1 MKNNF
6 SILKTGA
13 AAFALAAVLA
23 LASCTSAAI
32 VKNQDAW
39 PEFYTENPP
48 ASVLVMPPINQTNN
62 VDAKDYFY
70 YTLQAAMAN
79 NGYYS
84 FPPILSYET
93 LQAESAYDAEMFIEN
108 DIAAFRRTFGA
119 DLLLFTRI
127 TNWKKHPVGG
137 IVDVEIEYILR
148 STSTGNIV
156 YQRKVNCA
164 CDTSFKSGLANS
176 GGILSIVGLV
186 VDAIGTAVKTAATDY
201 TIVAR
206 GANNFGID
214 VPKGKYSPYFMKD
227 YDTLKGANPG
237 RYTIQSGQVT
247 DNWLFAP
254 ATLTSLQAKGALVP
268 SALAASASAGASSSS
283 TSSSSG
289 TSAASSQSSPAQEA
303 ALSDSS
309 GSQGVPENSSV
320 YAMMADSQ
328 DLWTMTEN
336 VLKLAQSK
344 AGTSFPMLSNPYAVC
359 KTSSF
364 SGGGRMLPAVDLGE
378 HVLGAMVWGRDRD
391 SADEGKAGFYIGKK
405 GTTKDKAFL
414 ASLRDA
420 AESQGWKKK
429 TPYSGPYG
437 RMFLEEAEFQMQNE
451 DAFRA
456 YLADYESA
464 SAALAEILKAA
475 KKR

>member
-108 DIAAFRRTFGA
+108 DIAAFKRTFGA

-254 ATLTSLQAKGALVP
+254 VTLTSLQAKEALVP
-268 SALAASASAGASSSS
+268 STLAASASAGA
-283 TSSSSG
+283 SSSSG

-364 SGGGRMLPAVDLGE
+364 SGGGRMLLAVDLGE

-391 SADEGKAGFYIGKK
+391 SSDAGKAGFYIGKK
-405 GTTKDKAFL
+405 GTTKDQAFL
-414 ASLRDA
+414 ASLRAA

-429 TPYSGPYG
+429 IPYSGTHG

>member
-23 LASCTSAAI
+23 LASCTSAAM

-247 DNWLFAP
+247 DNWLFAS
-254 ATLTSLQAKGALVP
+254 ATLTSLQAKEALVP
-268 SALAASASAGASSSS
+268 SALAASASAGASSASS
-283 TSSSSG
+283 AR

-344 AGTSFPMLSNPYAVC
+344 AGTSFPMLSNAYAVC
-359 KTSSF
+359 KTSSC
-364 SGGGRMLPAVDLGE
+364 GRTLPAVDLGE

>member
-1 MKNNF
+1 MKKINLF
-6 SILKTGA
+6 FAIA
-13 AAFALAAVLA
+13 ALFVELAFVSC
-23 LASCTSAAI
+23 AS
-32 VKNQDAW
+32 KNVTKNMEAW
-39 PEFYTENPP
+39 PEFYTETPP
-48 ASVLVMPPINQTNN
+48 ASILVMPPINQTNN

-70 YTLQAAMAN
+70 YTLQTTMAN
-79 NGYYS
+79 RGYYV
-84 FPPILSYET
+84 FPPLLSYET
-93 LQAESAYDAEMFIEN
+93 LQQESAYDSELFIES
-108 DIAAFRRTFGA
+108 DITAFRRTFGA

-137 IVDVEIEYILR
+137 KVDVEIEYILR
-148 STSTGNIV
+148 SASTGNTV
-156 YQRKVNCA
+156 YSRKMNCV

-176 GGILSIVGLV
+176 GGIFALVGV
-186 VDAIGTAVKTAATDY
+186 IVDAIGTAVKTGVTDY

-206 GANNFGID
+206 GCNQFGID
-214 VPKGKYSPYFMKD
+214 VPAGKYNPYFGKD
-227 YDTLKGANPG
+227 YDTLAGSNPG
-237 RYTIQSGQVT
+237 NVMIQSNWVT
-247 DNWLFAP
+247 DNALFAP
-254 ATLTSLQAKGALVP
+254 ATLD
-268 SALAASASAGASSSS
+268 ALAKKEAAPALSGAVSNASSVGPLSSGQSASNS
-283 TSSSSG
+283 
-289 TSAASSQSSPAQEA
+289 SSQSSPAQEA

-320 YAMMADSQ
+320 HAMLADSQ

-344 AGTSFPMLSNPYAVC
+344 AGTSFPMLSNPY
-359 KTSSF
+359 TSS
-364 SGGGRMLPAVDLGE
+364 SCGRTLPAVDLGE
-378 HVLGAMVWGRDRD
+378 HVLGAMVWSRNR
-391 SADEGKAGFYIGKK
+391 SSVDEGKAGFYIGRK

-414 ASLRDA
+414 ASLRAA

>member
-247 DNWLFAP
+247 DNWLFAS
-254 ATLTSLQAKGALVP
+254 ATLTSLQAKEALVP
-268 SALAASASAGASSSS
+268 SALAASASAGASSASS
-283 TSSSSG
+283 AR

-344 AGTSFPMLSNPYAVC
+344 AGTSFPMLSNAYAVC
-359 KTSSF
+359 KTSSC
-364 SGGGRMLPAVDLGE
+364 GRTLPAVDLGE

>member
-13 AAFALAAVLA
+13 AALALAAVLA
-23 LASCTSAAI
+23 LASCSSAAM

-93 LQAESAYDAEMFIEN
+93 LQAESAYDAEMFIVN

-247 DNWLFAP
+247 DNWLFAS
-254 ATLTSLQAKGALVP
+254 ATLTSLQAKEALVP
-268 SALAASASAGASSSS
+268 SALAASASAGA
-283 TSSSSG
+283 SSSSG

-309 GSQGVPENSSV
+309 GSQDVPENSSV
-320 YAMMADSQ
+320 YAMIADSQ

-344 AGTSFPMLSNPYAVC
+344 AGTSFPMLSNLYAVY
-359 KTSSF
+359 KTSSS
-364 SGGGRMLPAVDLGE
+364 SGGGRTLPAVDLGE

-391 SADEGKAGFYIGKK
+391 SADEGKVGFYIGRK

-414 ASLRDA
+414 ASLRAA

-464 SAALAEILKAA
+464 SATLAEILKAA

>member
-79 NGYYS
+79 SGYYS

-247 DNWLFAP
+247 DNWLFAS
-254 ATLTSLQAKGALVP
+254 ATLTSLQAKEALVP
-268 SALAASASAGASSSS
+268 SALAASASAGASSASS
-283 TSSSSG
+283 AR

-344 AGTSFPMLSNPYAVC
+344 AGTSFPMLSNAYAVC
-359 KTSSF
+359 KTSSC
-364 SGGGRMLPAVDLGE
+364 GRTLPAVDLGE

>member
-108 DIAAFRRTFGA
+108 DITAFRRTFGA

-237 RYTIQSGQVT
+237 GYTIQAGQVT

-254 ATLTSLQAKGALVP
+254 VTLTSLQAKEALVP
-268 SALAASASAGASSSS
+268 SALAASASAG
-283 TSSSSG
+283 
-289 TSAASSQSSPAQEA
+289 ASSQSSPAQEA

-320 YAMMADSQ
+320 YAMMSDTQDLWTMTADSQ

-344 AGTSFPMLSNPYAVC
+344 AGTSFPMLSNLYAVY
-359 KTSSF
+359 KTSS
-364 SGGGRMLPAVDLGE
+364 SGGGGRTLPAVDLGE

-391 SADEGKAGFYIGKK
+391 SSDVGKAGFYIGKK
-405 GTTKDKAFL
+405 GTTKDQAFL
-414 ASLRDA
+414 ASLRAA

-429 TPYSGPYG
+429 IPYSGPYG
-437 RMFLEEAEFQMQNE
+437 RIFLEEAEFQMQNE

>member
-23 LASCTSAAI
+23 LASCTSAAM

-247 DNWLFAP
+247 DNWLFAS
-254 ATLTSLQAKGALVP
+254 ATLTSLQAKEALVP
-268 SALAASASAGASSSS
+268 SALAASASAGASSASS
-283 TSSSSG
+283 AR

-391 SADEGKAGFYIGKK
+391 SSDVGKAGFYIGKK
-405 GTTKDKAFL
+405 GTTKDQAFL
-414 ASLRDA
+414 ASLRGRGRVPNA
-420 AESQGWKKK
+420 KRRCVQGLF
-429 TPYSGPYG
+429 G
-437 RMFLEEAEFQMQNE
+437 RLRKRER
-451 DAFRA
+451 RA
-456 YLADYESA
+456 RRNFKGGEKALINRFKRQSA
-464 SAALAEILKAA
+464 LP
-475 KKR
+475 

>member
-247 DNWLFAP
+247 DNWLFAS
-254 ATLTSLQAKGALVP
+254 ATLTSLQAKEALVP
-268 SALAASASAGASSSS
+268 SALAASASAGASSASS
-283 TSSSSG
+283 AR

-344 AGTSFPMLSNPYAVC
+344 AGTSFPMLSNPY
-359 KTSSF
+359 TSS
-364 SGGGRMLPAVDLGE
+364 SCGRTLSAVDLGE

-414 ASLRDA
+414 SSLRDA

-429 TPYSGPYG
+429 TPYSGLYG

>member
-23 LASCTSAAI
+23 LASCSSAAI

-237 RYTIQSGQVT
+237 RYTIQSNQVT
-247 DNWLFAP
+247 DNRLFAS
-254 ATLTSLQAKGALVP
+254 ATLTSLQAKEALVP

-344 AGTSFPMLSNPYAVC
+344 AGTSFPMLSKPY
-359 KTSSF
+359 TSS
-364 SGGGRMLPAVDLGE
+364 SCGRTLSAVDLGE

-391 SADEGKAGFYIGKK
+391 SADEGKAGFYIGRK

-414 ASLRDA
+414 ASLRAA

-429 TPYSGPYG
+429 TPYSGLYG

>member
-23 LASCTSAAI
+23 LASCTSAAM

-247 DNWLFAP
+247 DNWLFAS
-254 ATLTSLQAKGALVP
+254 ATLTSLQAKEALVP
-268 SALAASASAGASSSS
+268 SALAASASAGSSSASSAR
-283 TSSSSG
+283 

-364 SGGGRMLPAVDLGE
+364 SGGGRTLPAVDLGE

-391 SADEGKAGFYIGKK
+391 SSDAGKAGFYIGKK
-405 GTTKDKAFL
+405 GTTKDQAFL
-414 ASLRDA
+414 ASLRAA

-429 TPYSGPYG
+429 IPYSGTHG